1 MDYSYNGERFLDVL
15 YTQLYKSEEVEH
27 TKESKDTKEE
37 SIKRYM
43 DRLEYIHSKANTQN
57 KKDLIKKLY
66 FDKYVIKKE
75 NLPLYM
81 GDPNKEGIIESQ
93 KKSLSTWI
101 DYLTD
106 ENAVYPMW
114 AKYWV
119 FQQMLKMGTYDE
131 VSDKYTKRTKK
142 TLNPFIEANPEVIA
156 KCIGNLIKLLGNEKL
171 STQQIRKL
179 VSNISFE
186 KMYIEY
192 QSNIK
197 EQYKSN
203 EGIWIKY
210 NQGNEEDAK
219 KLSVSLEGHNTG
231 WCTASESTA
240 ISQLCGL
247 NGYGG
252 GDFYVYYTKDE
263 EGNYKVP
270 RIAIRL
276 NGHTNI
282 AEIRGVEEHQNLEEE
297 MIPILESK
305 LNEMTFLDQLDVYNN
320 MEIVSKLKY
329 LVSIKEKTIKDIPL
343 TQKEVMDLY
352 SEKFGFGWEQ
362 DPLVKKIINKRNP
375 AIDYDLFKESPYELK
390 LKYLSKIMPFLR
402 KEHGRF
408 LNEYR
413 IIWELANVNMRIL
426 NHISEYILNN
436 REFALEMVKINGR
449 AIKYL
454 DSLKNDKDII
464 QEASKTYKDALQYAH
479 SNLLDN
485 KEYMLEIL
493 KYNGCALQ
501 YVSEK
506 LLNDWDI
513 CLTAVK
519 QEKDVVFL
527 MPNKFS
533 EDRKFV
539 LEVVKSEGYKLF
551 LFDSKFQNDR
561 EIVLEAV
568 KNDSYGD
575 VFSFVNDEFKKDK
588 EIAKEAVKKHSRNI
602 NYVSEILKLDKEF
615 VLYVLRNTDI
625 PLNKIILINRP
636 IQLVND
642 EEVILAAVKN
652 DAGDIDLASPKLIE
666 DRDFIIKCVR
676 INPYILEYLPGYT
689 TDKEVIKE
697 AVQKNGYA
705 LQYAVDDLI
714 NDKEFVLEMI
724 KIDYNAYLF
733 RGEDIESD
741 RELALEAI
749 KRSNG
754 IMLSEIHVLKKI
766 DKYEELFYL
775 GLELAEEEFIKFID
789 DSNSHED
796 LVYFYSEVYDMVEDN
811 KDLVEELKAM
821 YERVDNMYYKN
832 KLHKK

>member
-1 MDYSYNGERFLDVL
+1 MEYNGEKFLDVL
-15 YTQLYKSEEVEH
+15 FTQLYKSEEVLH
-27 TKESKDTKEE
+27 TKEKSDTKEE

-43 DRLEYIHSKANTQN
+43 ERLESIHNKANTQS
-57 KKDLIKKLY
+57 KKDLVKRLY
-66 FDKYVIKKE
+66 FNKYVIKRE
-75 NLPLYM
+75 NLPWHM
-81 GDPNKEGIIESQ
+81 NDTTKQGIIESQ
-93 KKSLSTWI
+93 KRTLFTWI

-131 VSDKYTKRTKK
+131 VSGKYTKRTKK
-142 TLNPFIEANPEVIA
+142 TVNPFIEANPEVIA

-210 NQGNEEDAK
+210 NQGSEKDAK
-219 KLSVSLEGHNTG
+219 KLAASLEGHNTG

-240 ISQLCGL
+240 IAQLCGL

-263 EGNYKVP
+263 EENYKIP

-276 NGHTNI
+276 NGHSKI

-297 MIPILESK
+297 MIPILETK
-305 LNEMTFLDQLDVYNN
+305 LHEMTFLDQLDVYNN

-329 LVSIKEKTIKDIPL
+329 LVSIKEKTTKNIPL
-343 TQKEVMDLY
+343 TQKEIIDLY
-352 SEKFGFGWEQ
+352 NEKFGFGWDQ

-375 AIDYDLFKESPYELK
+375 AIDYDLFRESPYEVK
-390 LKYLSKIMPFLR
+390 LKYLSKIVPFLK

-408 LNEYR
+408 LDEYR
-413 IIWELANVNMRIL
+413 IIWELAKVNMKVL
-426 NHISEYILNN
+426 NHIKEYILNN
-436 REFALEMVKINGR
+436 KEFDLEMVKISGR
-449 AIKYL
+449 AIDYL
-454 DSLKNDKDII
+454 DSFKNDKDII
-464 QEASKTYKDALQYAH
+464 QEAAKTYKDALQYAR
-479 SNLLDN
+479 SNLRDD

-493 KYNGCALQ
+493 KYNGLALE
-501 YVSEK
+501 YVSER
-506 LLNDWDI
+506 LCNDWDI

-519 QEKDVVFL
+519 QDTMSIGAIRFIS
-527 MPNKFS
+527 NKFS

-539 LEVVKSEGYKLF
+539 LETVKSEGSKLF
-551 LFDSKFQNDR
+551 SFDFKFQYDR

-568 KNDSYGD
+568 KSNGLVYQYI
-575 VFSFVNDEFKKDK
+575 VCKEFEKDR
-588 EIAKEAVKKHSRNI
+588 EIAKEAVKKEAINI
-602 NYVSEILKLDKEF
+602 SHVPEELILDKEF
-615 VLYVLRNTDI
+615 VLYVLRNTESS
-625 PLNKIILINRP
+625 LNRIILINRP
-636 IQLVND
+636 TQLVSD

-652 DAGDIDLASPKLIE
+652 DAADIDLASPKLIE
-666 DRDFIIKCVR
+666 DRNFIIKCVR
-676 INPYILEYLPGYT
+676 INPNVLKYLPGYIN
-689 TDKEVIKE
+689 DKEIIKE
-697 AVQKNGYA
+697 AVKKNGYA
-705 LQYAVDDLI
+705 LQYAVDDLV

-733 RGEDIESD
+733 RGEDLESD
-741 RELALEAI
+741 RDITLEAI
-749 KRSNG
+749 KSSNG
-754 IMLSEIHVLKKI
+754 IMLSEIHGLVKI
-766 DKYEELFYL
+766 DNYEELFYL
-775 GLELAEEEFIKFID
+775 GLELAEKEFVKFIED
-789 DSNSHED
+789 PNSHED
-796 LVYFYSEVYDMVEDN
+796 LVYFYNEVYDMVEDN
-811 KDLVEELKAM
+811 KDLIEELNAM
-821 YERVDNMYYKN
+821 YERVDDMY
-832 KLHKK
+832 HEKKYL